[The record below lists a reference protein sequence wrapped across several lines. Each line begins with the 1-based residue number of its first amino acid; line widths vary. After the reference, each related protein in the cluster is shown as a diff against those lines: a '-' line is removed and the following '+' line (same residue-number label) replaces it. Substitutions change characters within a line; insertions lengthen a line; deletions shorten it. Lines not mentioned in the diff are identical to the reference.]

1 MNCEPIYYSGLGD
14 CDKLFKRVVGF
25 LVLDK
30 GTAISDETLLATW
43 QAIIADIGVA
53 QTGIYLPIS
62 RGYQNNT
69 AEPERTTSNLG
80 TTEKTDDP
88 NVALVGFLKGSYCDY
103 KTLYGWDG
111 RDVDF
116 VAVLDNGQLWLTKD
130 SSDNSLGFRANFT
143 IRKNAPLGDNVA
155 EGTPMYVDFLYKDEM
170 DNGFVSTPAF
180 NTRELRDVVPVGLSM
195 SVAVAWAANDV
206 TVKIVKRC
214 APSQPYVF
222 ASAVVG
228 DFPILAAKTDVNPSF
243 SAVDDTNKA
252 IGIYVL
258 TTTAIV
264 VTDDLLIRTQD
275 DDGSN
280 QTHVSQP
287 VTIVI

>member
-14 CDKLFKRVVGF
+14 CDQLFKRVVGF

-43 QAIIADIGVA
+43 QAIIADIGVD
-53 QTGIYLPIS
+53 QKGIYLPIS

-69 AEPERTTSNLG
+69 AEPERVTSNLG
-80 TTEKTDDP
+80 ITEKADDP

-130 SSDNSLGFRANFT
+130 SDGDSIGFRANFT
-143 IRKNAPLGDNVA
+143 IRKNAPMGDNVA
-155 EGTPMYVDFLYKDEM
+155 EGTPMYIDFLYKDEM
-170 DNGFVSTPAF
+170 DNGFVSTPSF
-180 NTRELRDVVPVGLSM
+180 TTRELRDSVPKGLSI
-195 SVAVAWAANDV
+195 SVVTPWAANVV
-206 TVKIVKRC
+206 TVKVVKRC

-222 ASAVVG
+222 SSAVAG
-228 DFPILAAKTDVNPSF
+228 DFPILAAKSDVSPSI
-243 SAVDDTNKA
+243 SSVDDTNKA
-252 IGIYVL
+252 IGVYVL
-258 TTTAIV
+258 TTLSA
-264 VTDDLLIRTQD
+264 TDDLLIRAQD

-280 QTHVSQP
+280 QTYVSQP
-287 VTIVI
+287 VTITI

>member
-1 MNCEPIYYSGLGD
+1 MNCKPIYYSGLGD
-14 CDKLFKRVVGF
+14 CDALFKRVVGF

-43 QAIIADIGVA
+43 KAIIAGTA
-53 QTGIYLPIS
+53 SQTGIYLPIT

-69 AEPERTTSNLG
+69 AEIERLTSNTG
-80 TTEKTDDP
+80 VTEKAGDS

-103 KTLYGWDG
+103 KSLYGWDG

-116 VAVLDNGQLWLTKD
+116 VAVLDSGQLWLTKD
-130 SSDNSLGFRANFT
+130 SDGNSIGFRSNFT
-143 IRKNAPLGDNVA
+143 IAKNAPKADNVA
-155 EGTPMYVDFLYKDEM
+155 EGTPLYIDFLYKDEM
-170 DNGFVSTPAF
+170 DNGFVSTPSF
-180 NTRELRDVVPVGLSM
+180 NTRELRDVVPVGLNM
-195 SVAVAWAANDV
+195 TVAVAWAASDV
-206 TVKIVKRC
+206 TVKITKRC
-214 APSQPYVF
+214 STEPYVF
-222 ASAVVG
+222 DAAAPAN
-228 DFPILAAKTDVNPSF
+228 FPILSAKTDVNPSF

-252 IGIYVL
+252 LGIYVL

-264 VTDDLLIRTQD
+264 VTDDLLIRAID

-280 QTHVSQP
+280 QTYVSQP

>member
-43 QAIIADIGVA
+43 LAIIADIGVA

-69 AEPERTTSNLG
+69 AEPERVTSNLAI
-80 TTEKTDDP
+80 TEKVDDP

-116 VAVLDNGQLWLTKD
+116 VAVLDNGQLWLTK
-130 SSDNSLGFRANFT
+130 NSAGASIGFRANFT
-143 IRKNAPLGDNVA
+143 IRKNAPMADNVA

-170 DNGFVSTPAF
+170 DNGVVSTPAF
-180 NTRELRDVVPVGLSM
+180 NTRELRDIVPVGLAISI
-195 SVAVAWAANDV
+195 AVAWNTNEV
-206 TVKIVKRC
+206 TVKLVKRC

-222 ASAVVG
+222 AAAVPG
-228 DFPILAAKTDVNPSF
+228 DFPILAATSDVSPSI
-243 SAVDDTNKA
+243 SAVDDTDKA

-258 TTTAIV
+258 TTLAA
-264 VTDDLLIRTQD
+264 TDDLLIRAQD

-280 QTHVSQP
+280 QTYVSQAIT
-287 VTIVI
+287 VTI

>member
-14 CDKLFKRVVGF
+14 CDALFKRVVGF
-25 LVLDK
+25 LILDK
-30 GTAISDETLLATW
+30 KTAISDETLLATW
-43 QAIIADIGVA
+43 QAFIADIGVD
-53 QTGIYLPIS
+53 QTGIYLPIT

-69 AEPERTTSNLG
+69 AEPERVTSNLG
-80 TTEKTDDP
+80 ITEKADDP

-103 KTLYGWDG
+103 KTLYALDG
-111 RDVDF
+111 KDIDF

-130 SSDNSLGFRANFT
+130 SDGNSLGFRSNFT
-143 IRKNAPLGDNVA
+143 IRKNGPMGDNVA
-155 EGTPMYVDFLYKDEM
+155 EGTPLYVDFLYKDEM

-180 NTRELRDVVPVGLSM
+180 NTRELRDIVPVGLAM
-195 SVAVAWAANDV
+195 SVAVAWSTNAV

-222 ASAVVG
+222 TAAVAG
-228 DFPILAAKTDVNPSF
+228 DFPILAAKSDVSPSI
-243 SAVDDTNKA
+243 SAVDDTDKA

-258 TTTAIV
+258 TTLAA
-264 VTDDLLIRTQD
+264 TDDLLIRAQD

-287 VTIVI
+287 VNIVI

>member
-14 CDKLFKRVVGF
+14 CDQLFKRVVGF

-43 QAIIADIGVA
+43 QAIIADIGVD
-53 QTGIYLPIS
+53 QKGIYLPIS

-69 AEPERTTSNLG
+69 AEPERVTSNLG
-80 TTEKTDDP
+80 ITEKADDP

-130 SSDNSLGFRANFT
+130 SDGNSIGFRANFT
-143 IRKNAPLGDNVA
+143 IRKNAPMGDNVA
-155 EGTPMYVDFLYKDEM
+155 EGTPMYIDFLYKDEM
-170 DNGFVSTPAF
+170 DNGFVSTPSF
-180 NTRELRDVVPVGLSM
+180 TTRELRDSVPKGLSI
-195 SVAVAWAANDV
+195 SVVTPWAANVV
-206 TVKIVKRC
+206 TVKVVKRC

-222 ASAVVG
+222 SSAVAG
-228 DFPILAAKTDVNPSF
+228 DFPILAAKSDVSPSI
-243 SAVDDTNKA
+243 SSVDDTNKA
-252 IGIYVL
+252 IGVYVL
-258 TTTAIV
+258 TTLSA
-264 VTDDLLIRTQD
+264 TDDLLIRAQD

-280 QTHVSQP
+280 QTYVSQP
-287 VTIVI
+287 VTITI